1 MLGNIDIHQMLAN
14 FSCKTFPG
22 RSTVHQH
29 YGFLG
34 LETIMKLHQLI
45 LKVVREE
52 EIDDFCWQTMDSTAI
67 ASASTWPVDSS
78 MLYRLLEKSFVGMQ
92 TLVKLRSEQK
102 GWKSKVAALPL
113 KGAQNLLHE
122 LNLLKQE
129 IDYSK
134 GELAIWDDTRKFVGE
149 FIGKLS
155 GSETKAR
162 NTEDP
167 DEGNYED
174 T

>member
-1 MLGNIDIHQMLAN
+1 
-14 FSCKTFPG
+14 
-22 RSTVHQH
+22 
-29 YGFLG
+29 
-34 LETIMKLHQLI
+34 MKLHQLI
-45 LKVVREE
+45 LKVVFEE

-67 ASASTWPVDSS
+67 ASSFTWPVDSS
-78 MLYRLLEKSFVGMQ
+78 MLYRLMEKSFVGMQ

-134 GELAIWDDTRKFVGE
+134 GKKGDCNNK
-149 FIGKLS
+149 GKAP
-155 GSETKAR
+155 GKTFGGKDYKAK
-162 NTEDP
+162 DKK
-167 DEGNYED
+167 DE
-174 T
+174 